1 MNNLASGADAAFA
14 KLDADD
20 NLDVI
25 EYDCLTY
32 CDLCAT
38 SLFALVDGE
47 VVRGET
53 AEELVANIYTFL
65 EENCFNIEKAMSQ
78 ITSSSLLL
86 VKNCLIGVSPL
97 SMV

>member
-1 MNNLASGADAAFA
+1 
-14 KLDADD
+14 
-20 NLDVI
+20 
-25 EYDCLTY
+25 Y

-65 EENCFNIEKAMSQ
+65 EENPF
-78 ITSSSLLL
+78 
-86 VKNCLIGVSPL
+86 
-97 SMV
+97 

>member
-1 MNNLASGADAAFA
+1 MNPIIEFCVNNLAQGSQEVYD
-14 KLDADD
+14 KLESDP

-47 VVRGET
+47 VVRGES
-53 AEELVANIYTFL
+53 AEALLTNIYKFL
-65 EENCFNIEKAMSQ
+65 EENPF
-78 ITSSSLLL
+78 
-86 VKNCLIGVSPL
+86 
-97 SMV
+97 

>member
-1 MNNLASGADAAFA
+1 MNPIVEFCVNNLASGADVAFA

-20 NLDVI
+20 SLDVI

-53 AEELVANIYTFL
+53 PDELVANIYTFL
-65 EENCFNIEKAMSQ
+65 EENPF
-78 ITSSSLLL
+78 
-86 VKNCLIGVSPL
+86 
-97 SMV
+97 